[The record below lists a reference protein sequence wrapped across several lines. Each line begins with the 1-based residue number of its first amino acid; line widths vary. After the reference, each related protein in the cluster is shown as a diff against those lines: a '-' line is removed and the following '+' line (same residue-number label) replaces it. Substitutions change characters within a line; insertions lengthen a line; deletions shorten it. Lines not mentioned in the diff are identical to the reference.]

1 MRHDEIPDELRP
13 LVYDF
18 FFWFSRFEYALK
30 EARFLKNPEL
40 GANAEPGWTR
50 FINERKDDYQIG
62 AAGKALIAANPKR
75 QIVTAADLG
84 FRDVCFNPGTS
95 DLERVVR
102 LAQTVR
108 NNLFHGGKHGSA
120 YWGEADRM
128 KLLLQTTIAVIDDL
142 AEQMSI
148 TSDYR
153 SEY

>member
-1 MRHDEIPDELRP
+1 MRHDEIPDKLRP

-30 EARFLKNPEL
+30 EARFLKNTEV
-40 GANAEPGWTR
+40 GANAEPGWSR
-50 FINERKDDYQIG
+50 FINERKDSYQIG
-62 AAGKALIAANPKR
+62 AAGKALIVANPQR
-75 QIVTAADLG
+75 QIVTVTDLD
-84 FRDVCFNPGTS
+84 FRDVGFNLGAS

-102 LAQTVR
+102 LTQTVR

-120 YWGEADRM
+120 YWDDGDRM
-128 KLLLQTTIAVIDDL
+128 RLLLETTISVLDDL
-142 AEQMSI
+142 ADQMGL

>member
-1 MRHDEIPDELRP
+1 MRHDEIPDDLRP

-30 EARFLKNPEL
+30 EARILKNPEP
-40 GANAEPGWTR
+40 GANAEPGWAR
-50 FINERKDDYQIG
+50 FICDCKYNYQIG
-62 AAGKALIAANPKR
+62 AAGKALIAANPQR
-75 QIVTAADLG
+75 QFVTEADLD
-84 FRDVCFNPGTS
+84 FRDVSFNPNAS

-120 YWGEADRM
+120 YWNDAGRM
-128 KLLLQTTIAVIDDL
+128 RLLLETTIAVLDDL
-142 AEQMSI
+142 ADQMGL
-148 TSDYR
+148 TCDYR